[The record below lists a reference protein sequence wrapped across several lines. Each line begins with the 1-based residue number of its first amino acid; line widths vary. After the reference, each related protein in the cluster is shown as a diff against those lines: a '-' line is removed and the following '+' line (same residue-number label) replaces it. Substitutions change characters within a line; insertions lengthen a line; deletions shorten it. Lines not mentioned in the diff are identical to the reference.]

1 MELLYYPQ
9 VFSVK
14 GLEHAKSIILTN
26 EGPGAETQTRWAAET
41 PHMIEAISDAI
52 ELRPDRVV
60 LDYGCGIGRL
70 SKAMIDASGCTVI
83 GVDISPSM
91 LTLARDYVGSDR
103 FIAVSPQQFDLLVG
117 AGLRTDAFIC
127 IWVLQH
133 CFAPADDIARIR
145 CGLRMSGQGF
155 VFNKGKRAVPAVD
168 QQASDENTFMWA
180 QDQIDV
186 ATLLR
191 DAFVVTREGAADQES
206 APNMTDCSTF
216 WMALRA

>member
-1 MELLYYPQ
+1 MALLYYPQ
-9 VFSVK
+9 VFSAKDV
-14 GLEHAKSIILTN
+14 EHAKSIILTN

-41 PHMIEAISDAI
+41 PHMLEVISHAI

-103 FIAVSPQQFDLLVG
+103 FMAVSPEQFDLLVG
-117 AGLRTDAFIC
+117 AGLRTDAFISV
-127 IWVLQH
+127 WVLQH

-145 CGLRMSGQGF
+145 RGLRKGGEGF
-155 VFNKGKRAVPAVD
+155 VFNKRKRAVPAVG
-168 QQASDENTFMWA
+168 QQASDENIFMWA
-180 QDQIDV
+180 RDQIDI
-186 ATLLR
+186 AALLR
-191 DAFVVTREGAADQES
+191 DTFVVIREGAADPES